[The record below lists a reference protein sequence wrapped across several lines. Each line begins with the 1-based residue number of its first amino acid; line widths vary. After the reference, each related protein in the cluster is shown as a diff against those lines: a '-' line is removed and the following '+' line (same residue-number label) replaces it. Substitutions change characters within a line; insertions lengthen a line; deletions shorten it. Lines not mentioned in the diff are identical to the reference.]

1 MLLDFSDWISV
12 ATSIA
17 CSSAASSGGMGI
29 TDSNVD
35 LSPTG
40 GLLAF
45 LVNAQGVP
53 DKFEIVHNSAKKAT
67 SGMTSLNSGTYD
79 NIYGT
84 TPSNTIPTV
93 SQTLVVDQFIGS
105 QKGTAPTRQAAF
117 TAATTNNV
125 PTYGSWRHY
134 LPANSLVGI
143 YCC

>member
-1 MLLDFSDWISV
+1 MEIQIQLCYWILAIGLVLQHLLLVVPLHLQEDL
-12 ATSIA
+12 
-17 CSSAASSGGMGI
+17 GI

-84 TPSNTIPTV
+84 TPSNTIPT
-93 SQTLVVDQFIGS
+93 S
-105 QKGTAPTRQAAF
+105 F
-117 TAATTNNV
+117 TDTCCR
-125 PTYGSWRHY
+125 S
-134 LPANSLVGI
+134 I
-143 YCC
+143 YR